1 MRGHIFMRL
10 DYVLMAALLA
20 GSPAM
25 AKPVKRAAPVAVK
38 PDPVAR
44 KAAADRLA
52 EVLTPQGA
60 LPAQV
65 DKILASLLG
74 NMKRNDPSFEKM
86 EQTYPGM
93 LQAVSDAMRPVLLK
107 SSASAIPLYRADLSL
122 LFQSELTAAEA
133 DAATSFFASND
144 GQSLIASLQDNMQ
157 YNRTVG
163 AVSADKA
170 ATNADVRAD
179 KGAAGV
185 RTFQSLEPAQRQR
198 VMAFF
203 TSPVGRKLIALG
215 PKRTAIDQKWFNY
228 SPPGSEAEIQSA
240 VLEAMVQHVAKT
252 DPEKAA
258 KFRAALEGQGLL
270 KKKPG

>member
-1 MRGHIFMRL
+1 MKL
-10 DYVLMAALLA
+10 NYVLMTALLA

-38 PDPVAR
+38 VDPDAR

-52 EVLTPQGA
+52 EVLTPQNA
-60 LPAQV
+60 MPAQV
-65 DKILASLLG
+65 DKILASLLE
-74 NMKRNDPSFEKM
+74 NMKRNDPSFERM

-93 LQAVSDAMRPVLLK
+93 LQAVGDAMRPVLLK
-107 SSASAIPLYRADLSL
+107 SSMSTVPLYRADLSQ
-122 LFQSELTAAEA
+122 LFQGELTAAEA
-133 DAATSFFASND
+133 DAASRFFGSND
-144 GQSLIASLQDNMQ
+144 GQALIASLQDNMQ
-157 YNRTVG
+157 YNRSVG
-163 AVSADKA
+163 AVAADKT

-203 TSPVGRKLIALG
+203 TSPAGRKLIALG

-228 SPPGSEAEIQSA
+228 SPPGSEKEIQTA
-240 VLEAMVQHVAKT
+240 VLEAMVQHIAKT
-252 DPEKAA
+252 DPEKSA
-258 KFRAALEGQGLL
+258 KFRAVLEGQGLL
-270 KKKPG
+270 AKKPN